1 MRFDQWLTELVCDE
15 KRGEFGSWRKERN
28 CWQNWAG
35 FMQLPHF
42 RMVFAMTRSVAAFPS
57 ISEVGGKREIMSVLM
72 GFVVLLACFVALLLS
87 VGFTVFPL
95 SVGLT
100 VIP

>member
-57 ISEVGGKREIMSVLM
+57 ISEVGGKREIMS
-72 GFVVLLACFVALLLS
+72 ALSS
-87 VGFTVFPL
+87 VSPQGSEIARQNLPQSRLFCEIWL
-95 SVGLT
+95 
-100 VIP
+100 IQ